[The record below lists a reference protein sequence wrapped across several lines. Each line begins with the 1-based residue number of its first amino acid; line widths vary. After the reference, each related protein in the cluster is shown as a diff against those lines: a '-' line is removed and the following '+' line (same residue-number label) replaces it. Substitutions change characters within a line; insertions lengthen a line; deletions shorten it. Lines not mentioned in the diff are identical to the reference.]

1 MALVKQKNVQPAE
14 QHLRERERQRD
25 CEGLKQQLQDPLA
38 SSRRWAARDLANC
51 PEAAGA
57 LVEQLHREDDPS
69 VREILLTSLTM
80 LGDATAVAGMVACLR
95 SEDASLRNEAIE
107 AMKLMPEAVAP
118 ILDTLIKDPDPDVR
132 IFTVNIMESLRYPL
146 VEEKLREVIE
156 HDPHLNVC
164 ATAVDLLGE
173 VGTATSRQALENLK
187 LRFPDDPYISFAAN
201 LALKRISST

>member
-1 MALVKQKNVQPAE
+1 MALVRQKNDQPEE
-14 QHLRERERQRD
+14 QQLRGRERD
-25 CEGLKQQLQDPLA
+25 CEGLKQQLQDSLA
-38 SSRRWAARDLANC
+38 SSRRWAARDLSGC
-51 PEAAGA
+51 PDAAAA
-57 LVEQLHREDDPS
+57 LVAQLHREDDHT
-69 VREILLTSLTM
+69 VREIILTSLTM
-80 LGDATAVAGMVACLR
+80 LGNATAVAGMVACLR
-95 SEDASLRNEAIE
+95 SEEASLRNEAIE

-118 ILDTLIKDPDPDVR
+118 ILDSLIRDPDPDVR

-156 HDPHLNVC
+156 QDPHLNVC

-173 VGTATSRQALENLK
+173 VGTVSSRQALENLK